1 MRMVI
6 KIAGALLER
15 DEDVQTIARQITE
28 LARAGHELLVIH
40 GGGKIFTATLAR
52 MGITSRFVNGL
63 RVTDR
68 ETRDAA
74 VMVFAG
80 LLNKKLAGAISLAGQ
95 PAVGISA
102 TDAACFLA
110 EPMQLDEREG
120 SLGFVGYLTEVNVDF
135 LRSLW
140 RAGIVPVASCMGLGA
155 DGELYNINA
164 DHMAAAAAE
173 FIRAD
178 RLIFLTDVA
187 GVLDGEKVLRAV
199 RGGEIEDLIRQNK
212 VSGGMILKLE
222 AAKRA
227 LAGGVAE
234 VRIVGGTQPR
244 ALLAAVQ
251 RRALPGHARSA
262 RHSLRPR
269 KPRTERRVRKWRKR
283 KRRPAKSKRFL
294 RRRFARDGSALPDEH
309 LPAAAGGVHAR
320 ARLPPLRFA
329 RARISR
335 FSGGHRRQCAGL
347 RASAAGAR
355 DSPRSGPRHARFE
368 SVSQSVSGAARAQ
381 AREWSGL
388 DRVFFTNSGT
398 EAIEGALK
406 LARAYAHAKS
416 RASAARAEDA
426 HSGA

>member
-1 MRMVI
+1 MRLVI

-15 DEDVQTIARQITE
+15 DEDVQMLARQISE
-28 LARAGHELLVIH
+28 LARAGHELLIVH
-40 GGGKIFTATLAR
+40 GGGRIFTATLAR
-52 MGITSRFVNGL
+52 MGITSRFINGL

-74 VMVFAG
+74 VMVFGG

-102 TDAACFLA
+102 SDAACFLA
-110 EPMQLDEREG
+110 EPMQLDDCAT

-140 RAGIVPVASCMGLGA
+140 REGIVPVASCMGLGA

-199 RGGEIEDLIRQNK
+199 RGAEIEDLIRRNK

-234 VRIVGGTQPR
+234 VRIVGGTQRR
-244 ALLAAVQ
+244 ALLAA
-251 RRALPGHARSA
+251 
-262 RHSLRPR
+262 
-269 KPRTERRVRKWRKR
+269 
-283 KRRPAKSKRFL
+283 
-294 RRRFARDGSALPDEH
+294 
-309 LPAAAGGVHAR
+309 AGGVRCPGTRVLPVLPTGAR
-320 ARLPPLRFA
+320 AA
-329 RARISR
+329 
-335 FSGGHRRQCAGL
+335 H
-347 RASAAGAR
+347 
-355 DSPRSGPRHARFE
+355 
-368 SVSQSVSGAARAQ
+368 GAAQ
-381 AREWSGL
+381 
-388 DRVFFTNSGT
+388 
-398 EAIEGALK
+398 
-406 LARAYAHAKS
+406 
-416 RASAARAEDA
+416 
-426 HSGA
+426 